1 MIRPYA
7 TLAFAALVLTAPLQ
21 ADEPAEPTE
30 PRDEVEGEAAAPDYV
45 GRYNGNS
52 FETAMGM
59 IIRDDGTFAWGVS
72 VGALDMR
79 AAGTWQQDGAFITL
93 TSDPVPVAPEF
104 GWSGYETVP
113 DGPLVKVVWAA
124 TDEPFQYGS
133 VKLTCRD
140 GAEFYDQIYA
150 EGWSPPEGEC
160 DEPVSLQLTQSTYN
174 VTSETY
180 DIAETFNPGE
190 GGTVRFEFRR
200 NDMGV
205 ADFTG
210 VVGVLE
216 DGILHLTGAEWP
228 LELRKMAPP
237 TGD

>member
-1 MIRPYA
+1 MRRLVI
-7 TLAFAALVLTAPLQ
+7 TLALGLFSVSASAQ
-21 ADEPAEPTE
+21 AEEPAQEP
-30 PRDEVEGEAAAPDYV
+30 EATNEADSPEFV

-59 IIRDDGTFAWGVS
+59 IIRADGTFVWGLS
-72 VGALDMR
+72 VGSLDLR
-79 AAGTWQQDGAFITL
+79 AAGTWRQDGAFISL

-113 DGPLVKVVWAA
+113 NGPLIKIVWASSG
-124 TDEPFQYGS
+124 EPFQYGS
-133 VKLTCRD
+133 VKLTCRN
-140 GAEFYDQIYA
+140 GAEIYGQVYA
-150 EGWSPPEGEC
+150 EGWSPPAGEC
-160 DEPVSLQLTQSTYN
+160 DEPVSVQLSQSTYN

-180 DIAETFNPGE
+180 DIADTFNPGE

-210 VVGVLE
+210 VVGML
-216 DGILHLTGAEWP
+216 DGGILRLTGAEWP
-228 LELRKMAPP
+228 LELRKVPEE
-237 TGD
+237 